1 MWIWFIIGP
10 ESDPGLGDI
19 LHCDDKSVMVFFR
32 SDPDKTE
39 RANVMVTSGALLFI
53 LVAATLVTA
62 TFLMSPVIEDAFG
75 IINVF

>member
-1 MWIWFIIGP
+1 
-10 ESDPGLGDI
+10 
-19 LHCDDKSVMVFFR
+19 MVFFR

-62 TFLMSPVIEDAFG
+62 PFLMSPVIEDAFG

>member
-1 MWIWFIIGP
+1 
-10 ESDPGLGDI
+10 
-19 LHCDDKSVMVFFR
+19 MVFFR

-75 IINVF
+75 IIYVFLVTLV

>member
-1 MWIWFIIGP
+1 
-10 ESDPGLGDI
+10 
-19 LHCDDKSVMVFFR
+19 MVFFR
-32 SDPDKTE
+32 SDTDKTE

-75 IINVF
+75 IFNFSDLGLIFEFAFMGKSQ